1 MSDALHWL
9 VYWRG
14 DQIVRDC
21 LDLAL
26 LCALRPSKAFATKWA
41 DLHRAEG
48 GSEELIKLP
57 KTVKS
62 GVKIKGVRVVGD
74 LKVLLDRVCCRGIVG
89 QAILCHEKGR
99 KLLLQGKFRSRFYK
113 HGKCRSTLLTL
124 WL

>member
-1 MSDALHWL
+1 MRSVNPVEGTTRQMKVDGCREMSDALHWL

-57 KTVKS
+57 KPVKS
-62 GVKIKGVRVVGD
+62 GAR
-74 LKVLLDRVCCRGIVG
+74 
-89 QAILCHEKGR
+89 
-99 KLLLQGKFRSRFYK
+99 
-113 HGKCRSTLLTL
+113 
-124 WL
+124 